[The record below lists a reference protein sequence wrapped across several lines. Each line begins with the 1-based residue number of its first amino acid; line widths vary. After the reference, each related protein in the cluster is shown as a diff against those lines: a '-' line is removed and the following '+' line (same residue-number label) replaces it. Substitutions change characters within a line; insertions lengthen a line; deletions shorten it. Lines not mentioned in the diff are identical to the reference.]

1 MRGKSKC
8 RVHGGKSTGPK
19 TTEGRDR
26 CAVAKTIHGH
36 ETRAKRAESS
46 RVLAELAN
54 LEALGYEIGMF
65 NGPKT
70 RGRRPGGM
78 RRCRK

>member
-8 RVHGGKSTGPK
+8 RVHGGKSNGPK
-19 TTEGRDR
+19 TTEGRER

-46 RVLAELAN
+46 RVLAQLAD
-54 LEALGYEIGMF
+54 LEAIGYSIGMF
-65 NGPKT
+65 RGPRT
-70 RGRRPGGM
+70 RGRRAGRG
-78 RRCRK
+78 